1 MGGDRAE
8 PAAFGNQNTM
18 NRAEET
24 DPQLPLPRAEV
35 AEAGQ
40 VGVSDDED
48 SEENVRWAE
57 EYAREQEINAIKLS
71 LTKAETE
78 MKLVRSQMHNA
89 VSSAP
94 NIDRILEESHNTP
107 FTRRIS
113 NAVISDSGKLRIFRS
128 GRALEVFHNL
138 CGPSQIQ
145 TRQKI
150 RRSLSPVRRAF
161 ERTSPGS
168 VLKQYSVL
176 IDLGMSDADLWSLSQ
191 QPNEP
196 LRDFL
201 AKFRFTLAKVEGI
214 NDVATLSGL
223 KKRCGTSLNFERS

>member
-1 MGGDRAE
+1 
-8 PAAFGNQNTM
+8 M

-57 EYAREQEINAIKLS
+57 EYAREQEINTIKLS
-71 LTKAETE
+71 LAKAETE

-113 NAVISDSGKLRIFRS
+113 NAIISDSRKLRIEYF
-128 GRALEVFHNL
+128 N
-138 CGPSQIQ
+138 
-145 TRQKI
+145 
-150 RRSLSPVRRAF
+150 
-161 ERTSPGS
+161 GS
-168 VLKQYSVL
+168 SVPKGHLKSFTIFVAQ
-176 IDLGMSDADLWSLSQ
+176 
-191 QPNEP
+191 
-196 LRDFL
+196 
-201 AKFRFTLAKVEGI
+201 AKFRPDERYSDLCHLFVEH
-214 NDVATLSGL
+214 L
-223 KKRCGTSLNFERS
+223 KGPALDRSSSNIRC